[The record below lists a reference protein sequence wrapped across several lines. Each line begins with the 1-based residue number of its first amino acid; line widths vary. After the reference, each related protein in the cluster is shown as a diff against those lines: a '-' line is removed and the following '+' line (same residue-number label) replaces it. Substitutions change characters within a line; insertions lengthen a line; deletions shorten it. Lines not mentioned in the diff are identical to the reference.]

1 MQPLAGYYV
10 VALKS
15 VQTGN
20 LVKVLTV
27 NASAAEIICF
37 FRDGFDI
44 ESIVDSLQQ
53 KYGIPKE
60 RVQADVEALLK
71 RLE

>member
-10 VALKS
+10 VALKG
-15 VQTGN
+15 VLTGD

-27 NASAAEIICF
+27 NASAAEIIRLL
-37 FRDGFDI
+37 RDGNDI
-44 ESIVDSLQQ
+44 ETIVETLHQ
-53 KYGIPKE
+53 KYGVPKE
-60 RVQADVEALLK
+60 RLHADVEALLK